1 MMGAVVGLCRYL
13 TSRALTAGR
22 WRRLGLSLV
31 ALLTLAAC
39 GKQQDHRVTL
49 DFWAMG
55 REGEVVQELTREFER
70 QNPDIR
76 VRVQQ
81 IPWSAAHEKLLTAY
95 AGDAMPDVFQLGSTW
110 VPEFVALDAISPLDD
125 RLAASPGIARK
136 DFFTGILD
144 PNDIAGHLYGVP
156 WYVDTRLL
164 FYRKDVLALAGSP
177 EPPRSWAEWRDAM
190 ARIKQQ
196 VGPDADAIL
205 LPGNEWAPLVILAMQ
220 QGAQLLGGD
229 GECGNFSSPQF
240 SKALAFYLAMFR
252 DGFASPTGSAEIAN
266 LYQEFANGRFAM
278 YITGPWNLGEFAARL
293 PKALQDAW
301 ETAAMPA
308 PDNDWPGVSLAGGA
322 SLAIRR
328 TSAHQ
333 DAAWRLVEFL
343 SSTPQ
348 QIRFYQLSGNLPART
363 AAWNVPALANDPHA
377 RAFFTQ
383 LQRVRAPPKIPE
395 WEQIASAITRRIEQL
410 IRSGGAPEAT
420 LAALDAD
427 VDQILEKRRWLLHR
441 GPVAVTSAVE
451 RTCQNLRTAA
461 R

>member
-1 MMGAVVGLCRYL
+1 MG
-13 TSRALTAGR
+13 SRRAGR
-22 WRRLGLSLV
+22 V
-31 ALLTLAAC
+31 ASAAALALALALAGLLTLAAC
-39 GKQQDHRVTL
+39 GKPQDHRVTL

-55 REGEVVQELTREFER
+55 REGEVVEELTREFER
-70 QNPDIR
+70 ENPDIR

-125 RLAASPGIARK
+125 RIAASPGVARA
-136 DFFTGILD
+136 DFFPGILD
-144 PNDIAGHLYGVP
+144 PNEIAGHLYGLP

-164 FYRKDVLALAGSP
+164 FYRKDILALAGSP
-177 EPPRSWAEWRDAM
+177 EPPRTWEQWRDAM

-196 VGPDADAIL
+196 VGPDADAII
-205 LPGNEWAPLVILAMQ
+205 LPSNEWAPLVILAMQ
-220 QGAQLLGGD
+220 QGAKLLEGD
-229 GECGNFSSPQF
+229 AECGNFSSPEF

-252 DGFASPTGSAEIAN
+252 DGFASPTVSAEIAN

-293 PKALQDAW
+293 PQALQDAW
-301 ETAAMPA
+301 GTAPMPA
-308 PDNDWPGVSLAGGA
+308 PDDDWPGVSLAGGA

-333 DAAWRLVEFL
+333 EAAWRLIAFL
-343 SSTPQ
+343 SSNPQ

-363 AAWNVPALANDPHA
+363 AAWQDPALAGDPRA

-383 LQRVRAPPKIPE
+383 LQRVRATPKIPE
-395 WEQIASAITRRIEQL
+395 WERIATAITRRVEQL

-441 GPVAVTSAVE
+441 AAAGTTSDTD
-451 RTCQNLRTAA
+451 RSCQSLRTAA

>member
-1 MMGAVVGLCRYL
+1 MGAVVGFCKHLRRL
-13 TSRALTAGR
+13 GLTAGR
-22 WRRLGLSLV
+22 SRCLALALAG
-31 ALLTLAAC
+31 LLTLAAC
-39 GKQQDHRVTL
+39 GKPQDHRVTL

-55 REGEVVQELTREFER
+55 REGEVVEELTREFER
-70 QNPDIR
+70 ENPDIR

-125 RLAASPGIARK
+125 RIAASPGVARA
-136 DFFTGILD
+136 DFFPGILD
-144 PNDIAGHLYGVP
+144 PNEIAGHLYGLP

-164 FYRKDVLALAGSP
+164 FYRKDILALAGSP
-177 EPPRSWAEWRDAM
+177 EPPRTWEQWRDAM

-196 VGPDADAIL
+196 VGPDADAII
-205 LPGNEWAPLVILAMQ
+205 LPSNEWAPLVILAMQ
-220 QGAQLLGGD
+220 QGAKLLEGD
-229 GECGNFSSPQF
+229 AECGNFSSPEF

-252 DGFASPTGSAEIAN
+252 DGFASPTVSAEIAN

-293 PKALQDAW
+293 PQALQDAW
-301 ETAAMPA
+301 GTAPMPA
-308 PDNDWPGVSLAGGA
+308 PDDDWPGVSLAGGA

-333 DAAWRLVEFL
+333 EAAWRLIAFL
-343 SSTPQ
+343 SSNPQ

-363 AAWNVPALANDPHA
+363 AAWQDPALAGDPRA

-383 LQRVRAPPKIPE
+383 LQRVRATPKIPE
-395 WEQIASAITRRIEQL
+395 WERIATAITRRVEQL

-441 GPVAVTSAVE
+441 AAAGTTSDTD
-451 RTCQNLRTAA
+451 RSCQSLRTAA